1 MQSGTLPAPAL
12 IAAGITAGVAGAIFI
27 DAYLIVVLVYVL
39 HSTNIA
45 GLYEYVASGA
55 IGQAAY
61 ATANAAYL
69 GAVLHVVVSLTWAIG
84 YAYVA
89 ARTPQVLQRPLL
101 SGVAF
106 GFVVM
111 VAMQLVEVAA
121 GIYRQPTTLSLGN
134 EIVAHTVFFG
144 IPVAYVVTRRLA
156 GATRRRVGAD
166 AGR

>member
-1 MQSGTLPAPAL
+1 MQSGILPAPAL
-12 IAAGITAGVAGAIFI
+12 VVAGVAAGVAGAIFI
-27 DAYLIVVLVYVL
+27 DAYLIVVLVFAL
-39 HSTNIA
+39 HSTSIA
-45 GLYEYVASGA
+45 GLYDYVASGA

-61 ATANAAYL
+61 ASSTAPYL
-69 GAVLHVVVSLTWAIG
+69 GVALHVAVSLTWAIG

-121 GIYRQPTTLSLGN
+121 GIYRVPTTLSLGN
-134 EIVAHTVFFG
+134 DFVAHTVFFG
-144 IPVAYVVTRRLA
+144 IPVAYIVTRRLA
-156 GATRRRVGAD
+156 PASARA
-166 AGR
+166 

>member
-1 MQSGTLPAPAL
+1 MQSGILPAPAL
-12 IAAGITAGVAGAIFI
+12 VAAGVTAGVAGAIII
-27 DAYLIVVLVYVL
+27 DIYLIVVLVAVL
-39 HSTNIA
+39 HSTTLA

-61 ATANAAYL
+61 AGGSAPYL
-69 GAVLHVVVSLTWAIG
+69 GVALHVVVSLMWAIG

-101 SGVAF
+101 SGIAF

-121 GIYRQPTTLSLGN
+121 GIYRVPTTLSLGN
-134 EIVAHTVFFG
+134 DFIAHTAFFG
-144 IPVAYVVTRRLA
+144 IPVAYIVTRRLA
-156 GATRRRVGAD
+156 GATARA
-166 AGR
+166 